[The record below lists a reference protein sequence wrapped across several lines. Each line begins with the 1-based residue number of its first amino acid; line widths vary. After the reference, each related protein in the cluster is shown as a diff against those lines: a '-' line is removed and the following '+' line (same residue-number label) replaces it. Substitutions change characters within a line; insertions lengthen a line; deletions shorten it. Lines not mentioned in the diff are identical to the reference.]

1 MLEMDVNVKFSCR
14 DKALQNKLR
23 DIFDL
28 TCDRRQDFLG
38 LGELDGNA
46 RWEQFYSR
54 IESIA
59 KPDQEYSLVDSY
71 ITTLKNMTSKKGFV
85 KLHYVAG
92 VYGKEF
98 ADEMKSFL
106 RNLGVDEVKAAIS
119 EPTKEQIEEQIDEPA
134 VIASGC

>member
-1 MLEMDVNVKFSCR
+1 MLEMDVSIKFSCR
-14 DKALQNKLR
+14 DKVLQSKLR

-28 TCDRRQDFLG
+28 SCARRQDFLD
-38 LGELDGNA
+38 LGELDSNA

-59 KPDQEYSLVDSY
+59 EPDQEYSLVDSY
-71 ITTLKNMTSKKGFV
+71 ITTLKSMTSKKGVV

-106 RNLGVDEVKAAIS
+106 RNLGVDEVKATIS
-119 EPTKEQIEEQIDEPA
+119 EPMEEQIEEPA

>member
-1 MLEMDVNVKFSCR
+1 MLEMDVNIKFSCR
-14 DKALQNKLR
+14 DKSLQNKLR

-28 TCDRRQDFLG
+28 SCARRQDFLN
-38 LGELDGNA
+38 LGELDSNT
-46 RWEQFYSR
+46 RWELFYSR

-71 ITTLKNMTSKKGFV
+71 ITTLKSMTSKKGFV

-106 RNLGVDEVKAAIS
+106 RNLGVDEVKATIS
-119 EPTKEQIEEQIDEPA
+119 EPVEEQIEQPTA
-134 VIASGC
+134 VASGC